1 MGFPN
6 YKTVQTMSLKRVRG
20 FLGSAEE
27 IVEDLILILLSV
39 FVIIL
44 AISALAVLASQ
55 PTSDRTAAIAQI
67 IPQLSFLARAEYFAA
82 LMLPWVMMII
92 GLLIAREL
100 WMMRKS
106 IHGLHVEVLM
116 RRMREE
122 KPAAGRRKG

>member
-1 MGFPN
+1 MP
-6 YKTVQTMSLKRVRG
+6 LKRIRG

-27 IVEDLILILLSV
+27 IVEDLILILLSI

-44 AISALAVLASQ
+44 AISALAVFATQ

-82 LMLPWVMMII
+82 LMLPWVLMII
-92 GLLIAREL
+92 GLLVAREL
-100 WMMRKS
+100 WMIRKS
-106 IHGLHVEVLM
+106 IHGVHLEILM

-122 KPAAGRRKG
+122 PAMRGRRKKQ

>member
-1 MGFPN
+1 MP
-6 YKTVQTMSLKRVRG
+6 LKKIRD

-27 IVEDLILILLSV
+27 LVEDLILILLSV

-44 AISALAVLASQ
+44 AISALAVLATQ
-55 PTSDRTAAIAQI
+55 PATDRTAAIAQI

-106 IHGLHVEVLM
+106 IHGMHVEVVM

-122 KPAAGRRKG
+122 PAAAGRRKKQ

>member
-1 MGFPN
+1 MP
-6 YKTVQTMSLKRVRG
+6 LKKIRD

-27 IVEDLILILLSV
+27 IVEDLILILLSI

-44 AISALAVLASQ
+44 AISALAVLATQ
-55 PTSDRTAAIAQI
+55 PATDRTAVIAQI

-82 LMLPWVMMII
+82 LMLPWVLMII

-100 WMMRKS
+100 WMMRKTL
-106 IHGLHVEVLM
+106 HGMHVEVLM

-122 KPAAGRRKG
+122 KPKEEKPAMRGRRKK

>member
-1 MGFPN
+1 MP
-6 YKTVQTMSLKRVRG
+6 LKKIRD

-44 AISALAVLASQ
+44 AISALAVLATQ
-55 PTSDRTAAIAQI
+55 PSSDRTATIAQI

-82 LMLPWVMMII
+82 LMLPWVLMII

-106 IHGLHVEVLM
+106 LQGVHFEVVM
-116 RRMREE
+116 RRIQE
-122 KPAAGRRKG
+122 KPKGRRKK

>member
-1 MGFPN
+1 
-6 YKTVQTMSLKRVRG
+6 MSLKRVRG

-27 IVEDLILILLSV
+27 LVEDLILILLSI

-44 AISALAVLASQ
+44 AISALAVLATQ
-55 PTSDRTAAIAQI
+55 PATDRTAVIAQI

-82 LMLPWVMMII
+82 LMLPWVLMII

-122 KPAAGRRKG
+122 PKGEKPKNAAATGRRKK

>member
-1 MGFPN
+1 MVLR
-6 YKTVQTMSLKRVRG
+6 KIRG

-27 IVEDLILILLSV
+27 LVEDLILILLSI

-55 PTSDRTAAIAQI
+55 PSSDRTAAIAQI

-122 KPAAGRRKG
+122 KPATAGRRKKQ